1 MDNKTF
7 SFSVGLGEGRIP
19 ASQMK
24 NMKFHYTPIPFDLK
38 EIEDFTKEIG
48 QVVQHEYGLNNVNMS
63 IKYGF
68 FEDWGKTAKN
78 SGGSANKTAGK
89 YISTEK
95 RLDVY
100 MDSIWGRTL
109 NRHGANPT
117 IDQFKEEIS
126 NTVAHEL
133 RHQWQF
139 ENKEGAASDLWKQ
152 QDEYVDSLANK
163 YSSINQ
169 LTRNDYLNHPIEID
183 ARDYGNKI
191 QATYKEKI
199 NNYRNMM
206 NSTAT
211 SEKSKQRKLKNAN
224 KSYRPEV
231 KMNGN
236 NLEIDSI
243 YNHSVPKKINKS
255 PKQRLTPEEQLA
267 VDKANEQWRLEV
279 EQRNRQMDQEIED
292 MLEETKKMFATD
304 EELMDPNYVS
314 KFEPE
319 ENPTS
324 KSPKTIEQ
332 ENATTEQAN
341 DVSFDANDTSTWS
354 DEDIE
359 RIRQTDPDYAAEL
372 EELRKNNT
380 VNTPQPKA
388 FDVEDPSTWTDE
400 DLLNIKNTDPDY
412 YNELMELRNQGV
424 PNTPNSNIPKTQS
437 STNTPNVDPELE
449 KARINKERAEE
460 AYRKAMEQIN
470 SKPDVEKIKST
481 KQTREF
487 ANKNANAENFAKN
500 NFDELD
506 DGKINKK
513 TRYTGEYTANT
524 KYTDNNGNIIKTRR
538 TVKNAS
544 DAADAAK
551 NVSKAGLVTTGI
563 NVINTIGDYKDE
575 RRKGHG
581 MVSSAVRAG
590 AKFAMYEALGLW
602 SIPVALV
609 SNVPGAVIKGAD
621 MLYKENRRMNSAAN
635 FEAFGGAQFMDTQQ
649 LATMRQSGM
658 EMAKMANYNLQQT
671 LMGNEATY
679 LHR

>member
-1 MDNKTF
+1 MAKK
-7 SFSVGLGEGRIP
+7 I
-19 ASQMK
+19 
-24 NMKFHYTPIPFDLK
+24 
-38 EIEDFTKEIG
+38 
-48 QVVQHEYGLNNVNMS
+48 
-63 IKYGF
+63 IKALS
-68 FEDWGKTAKN
+68 K
-78 SGGSANKTAGK
+78 
-89 YISTEK
+89 
-95 RLDVY
+95 
-100 MDSIWGRTL
+100 
-109 NRHGANPT
+109 
-117 IDQFKEEIS
+117 
-126 NTVAHEL
+126 
-133 RHQWQF
+133 
-139 ENKEGAASDLWKQ
+139 
-152 QDEYVDSLANK
+152 
-163 YSSINQ
+163 
-169 LTRNDYLNHPIEID
+169 
-183 ARDYGNKI
+183 GNKF
-191 QATYKEKI
+191 
-199 NNYRNMM
+199 
-206 NSTAT
+206 
-211 SEKSKQRKLKNAN
+211 KSL
-224 KSYRPEV
+224 RPIT
-231 KMNGN
+231 KMVGN

-324 KSPKTIEQ
+324 KSPKIIEQ

-341 DVSFDANDTSTWS
+341 DVPFDANDTSTWS

-424 PNTPNSNIPKTQS
+424 PNTPNPNTPKTQS
-437 STNTPNVDPELE
+437 SANTPNVDPELE
-449 KARINKERAEE
+449 KARLNKERAEE

-487 ANKNANAENFAKN
+487 VNKNANAENFIKN

-513 TRYTGEYTANT
+513 TRYTGEYTSNT
-524 KYTDNNGNIIKTRR
+524 KYTDNDGNIIKTRR

-563 NVINTIGDYKDE
+563 NVISTIGDYKDE

-581 MVSSAVRAG
+581 VISSAARAG

-602 SIPVALV
+602 SIPVVLV
-609 SNVPGAVIKGAD
+609 SNAPGAIIKGAD

>member
-1 MDNKTF
+1 MANPYDNF
-7 SFSVGLGEGRIP
+7 LS
-19 ASQMK
+19 
-24 NMKFHYTPIPFDLK
+24 
-38 EIEDFTKEIG
+38 
-48 QVVQHEYGLNNVNMS
+48 GLNNTVGLTTGLIDETFKQVLGDPYDILNNKNMTPEKIESVLKDIEGHRERGLFFLDSFSNPNSPGSRINLNDFDQGYYDLAKVKINTHGSQQVNLYRQQAQALRNKQ
-63 IKYGF
+63 KYGNN
-68 FEDWGKTAKN
+68 DL
-78 SGGSANKTAGK
+78 
-89 YISTEK
+89 
-95 RLDVY
+95 LDE
-100 MDSIWGRTL
+100 MQARKLI
-109 NRHGANPT
+109 N
-117 IDQFKEEIS
+117 ES
-126 NTVAHEL
+126 NTL
-133 RHQWQF
+133 R
-139 ENKEGAASDLWKQ
+139 
-152 QDEYVDSLANK
+152 DEIIN
-163 YSSINQ
+163 SS
-169 LTRNDYLNHPIEID
+169 
-183 ARDYGNKI
+183 GN
-191 QATYKEKI
+191 
-199 NNYRNMM
+199 
-206 NSTAT
+206 S
-211 SEKSKQRKLKNAN
+211 SKLKNPKLKNAN

-324 KSPKTIEQ
+324 KSSKTIEQ

-341 DVSFDANDTSTWS
+341 DVPFDANDTSTWS

-424 PNTPNSNIPKTQS
+424 PNTPNPNTPKTQS

-563 NVINTIGDYKDE
+563 NVISTIEDYKDE

-581 MVSSAVRAG
+581 VISSAAKAG

-602 SIPVALV
+602 AIPVALV
-609 SNVPGAVIKGAD
+609 SNAPGAIIKGAD